1 MNSYEEHE
9 RKSKCRHF
17 YYCEALFCPMAMVE
31 NTSWYPDEAVCD
43 LPEYSNNI
51 IIKNQRNIKK
61 KHPDPD
67 LYFSYRMLNRKFI
80 IRSGIKGADP
90 DLPGNITS
98 RADTEKI
105 YRQRVKLP
113 HYWENI
119 TKRKNLGRLN
129 EIDKLFIS
137 LMVMDIVEY
146 KNAPMFAIVSIIL
159 NEKLDSENIEKV
171 IKALEEDINNFF
183 NAMGNSIE

>member
-9 RKSKCRHF
+9 KKSKCRHF

-43 LPEYSNNI
+43 LPEYSKNVI
-51 IIKNQRNIKK
+51 IRNQKNIKK

-67 LYFSYRMLNRKFI
+67 LYFSYRMLNRKFVI
-80 IRSGIKGADP
+80 GKGIKGVDP

-105 YRQRVKLP
+105 YREREYEWIADHPV
-113 HYWENI
+113 I
-119 TKRKNLGRLN
+119 TEEREAQMAERARLMN
-129 EIDKLFIS
+129 
-137 LMVMDIVEY
+137 
-146 KNAPMFAIVSIIL
+146 
-159 NEKLDSENIEKV
+159 
-171 IKALEEDINNFF
+171 KALKRSQIAGGEKE
-183 NAMGNSIE
+183 